1 MNKVFDYKKYILP
14 GDIIK
19 ICDII
24 SNYVIEKAKTEK
36 IQFSIIEISEIHD
49 LSSNNNG

>member
-19 ICDII
+19 ICDLI
-24 SNYVIEKAKTEK
+24 SNCVIEKAKTEK
-36 IQFSIIEISEIHD
+36 TQLSIIEICQIHD
-49 LSSNNNG
+49 